1 MTSVGTDSVI
11 WPSCEAV
18 RAGLGVI
25 DAFGQQVLPQL
36 SPTAPR
42 PRRSTTGTATGA
54 VTSEA
59 RPSASST
66 SPTRGHLPVVDAVLS
81 DCPQGRRLR
90 HHRRGEPVGFA
101 KRRDEMEHVVRQL
114 LSGPVCAS
122 QREAALVRFRFS
134 NGAAKLNPPFSSS
147 RSKLGRPHRR
157 CHGRRWRTPASCP
170 AVAMSRRR
178 SRCESPIGAHD
189 QGVDSPNMAGF
200 QLDGSL
206 DIRLQSH

>member
-1 MTSVGTDSVI
+1 VSRLHRRIRPAGAAPAVPDCSAAKTFYDWNGDGCGDIRGTTERIEYLSD
-11 WPSCEAV
+11 
-18 RAGLGVI
+18 LG
-25 DAFGQQVLPQL
+25 
-36 SPTAPR
+36 
-42 PRRSTTGTATGA
+42 
-54 VTSEA
+54 
-59 RPSASST
+59 
-66 SPTRGHLPVVDAVLS
+66 GHLPVVDAVLS

-90 HHRRGEPVGFA
+90 HHRRGDPVGFA

-114 LSGPVCAS
+114 LNGPVCAS
-122 QREAALVRFRFS
+122 QREAALVRVRFS

>member
-1 MTSVGTDSVI
+1 MSRLHRRIRPAGAAPAVPDCSAAKTFYDWNGDGCGDIRGTTERIEYLSD
-11 WPSCEAV
+11 
-18 RAGLGVI
+18 LG
-25 DAFGQQVLPQL
+25 
-36 SPTAPR
+36 
-42 PRRSTTGTATGA
+42 
-54 VTSEA
+54 
-59 RPSASST
+59 
-66 SPTRGHLPVVDAVLS
+66 GHLPVVDAVLS

-90 HHRRGEPVGFA
+90 HHRRGDPVGFA

-114 LSGPVCAS
+114 LNGPVCAS
-122 QREAALVRFRFS
+122 QREAALVRVRFS